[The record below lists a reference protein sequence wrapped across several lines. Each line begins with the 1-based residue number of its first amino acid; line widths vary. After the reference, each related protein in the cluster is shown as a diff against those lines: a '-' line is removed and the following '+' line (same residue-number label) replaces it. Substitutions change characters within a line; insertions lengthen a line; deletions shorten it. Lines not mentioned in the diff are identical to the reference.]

1 MAKSSSALL
10 SLGINVN
17 RRYTHTHTH
26 THTRGGESIKVRR
39 TDQKTVEAPLVFSV
53 MTTKTTTTTRSSKR
67 KAEETRNMEFRLEG
81 RRRRSLVRVNSFRDH
96 SRISLHSPEYSRRLD
111 CHASFSTFPRLA
123 ISLLRRGWEPVEGWL
138 VVHRVT
144 VSTRNKN
151 NSVPGR
157 EIKKKKKKER
167 KMSGRK
173 RKSGKLPKLPK
184 PLDNGEDIF
193 SNEPRRVHSSANY
206 TSTTFSVFLLFYS

>member
-1 MAKSSSALL
+1 MLERLTKRGRVFLFLSVERTFAVLASQERFIRMAKSSSALL

-26 THTRGGESIKVRR
+26 TRGGESIKVRR
-39 TDQKTVEAPLVFSV
+39 TDQKTLVFSV

-123 ISLLRRGWEPVEGWL
+123 ISLLRRGWAPWKGGWL
-138 VVHRVT
+138 CI
-144 VSTRNKN
+144 
-151 NSVPGR
+151 
-157 EIKKKKKKER
+157 E
-167 KMSGRK
+167 
-173 RKSGKLPKLPK
+173 
-184 PLDNGEDIF
+184 
-193 SNEPRRVHSSANY
+193 
-206 TSTTFSVFLLFYS
+206 